1 PQYRCARRSSSTRTS
16 TTVGI
21 WCGHRSGRW
30 ERSGNPSSPSAS
42 YRASQRCSV
51 RRLTP
56 HWLATS
62 ITVRPSEITPST
74 ASYRCSV
81 TLFSLMGESETHQ
94 PNQLGHITR
103 SCETHQPKL
112 QWDASAELLQKSGAD
127 GRIRTGDPL
136 FTKQLLCQLSYVG
149 VRPDYMKPAKSC
161 ICWSLGGGD
170 CRVCR
175 LQRIDRDGVDRHVV
189 A

>member
-1 PQYRCARRSSSTRTS
+1 YRCARRSSSTRTS
-16 TTVGI
+16 TSAAI

-30 ERSGNPSSPSAS
+30 ERSGKPSRPSAS

-112 QWDASAELLQKSGAD
+112 QWDTSAESLQAENCPRQDSNL
-127 GRIRTGDPL
+127 R
-136 FTKQLLCQLSYVG
+136 
-149 VRPDYMKPAKSC
+149 RPP
-161 ICWSLGGGD
+161 
-170 CRVCR
+170 
-175 LQRIDRDGVDRHVV
+175 
-189 A
+189 